1 MKTPATLILALSFTL
16 GSLSAQT
23 VPLFFN
29 YQGKIASGT
38 GAPLGSTGAPPGPYT
53 AAPLNRKVLFRLYDA
68 QTAGTLLW
76 SEQQTATFSL
86 GEFSVLLGQGTAGV
100 YNGVT
105 ETRPA
110 LDTVFTTGGA
120 VPTQGPLR
128 YLEIVVDDGSGTFT
142 TTDVPIAPR
151 QRITTT
157 GYAFRARMADTVAA
171 SGIVTAALA
180 DGSVTAVKVA
190 DNSITTLKIADGQV
204 TSAKI
209 LDNSVTAAKIADGS
223 VTSAKIADGTIV
235 AADILDGTIGTN
247 ELANASVTVAKIDPA
262 SIGLWTV
269 GGTSV
274 YRPAGS
280 VGIGKVPTVALDVVG
295 GVTATGVLS
304 GAGVNISGTAALE
317 LGAGVAGKEPAAGK
331 ILYQGYS
338 TALDI
343 VGAGTTATNRK
354 VKLWAE
360 GGTEITGRVGIGAG
374 GANPSAPLHVFGNA
388 STSFNWQAALDGNGF
403 VSDQNAT
410 VTRSATIIA
419 EGTIRASQV
428 DISSDARIKKVISR
442 TNSADDLATLMDLEV
457 TNYTFKD
464 VAANGS
470 APQKKVIAQQVE
482 AVFPQAVSQ
491 STNVVPDIFRMAAFN
506 DGWVTLA
513 TDLKPGE
520 RVRLIGSKGEGIH
533 EVLEVSEG
541 RFRTIFT
548 TEGDKVFVYGREVKD
563 FRAVDYDAIAMLN
576 VSATQQIKKEKDA
589 EVKGLDAEVKALREE
604 NAALKK
610 QLTAQEPRL
619 AGLEASEKA
628 REAKFAALEQLLQ
641 SAAGT
646 RTVSLKTSAA
656 AK

>member
-1 MKTPATLILALSFTL
+1 MKTPAFLIFALSFTL
-16 GSLSAQT
+16 GSVSAQT

-29 YQGKIASGT
+29 YQGKIANGT
-38 GAPLGSTGAPPGPYT
+38 GAPLGSTGTPPGPYT

-105 ETRPA
+105 EIRPA
-110 LDTVFTTGGA
+110 LDTVFTSGGTVA
-120 VPTQGPLR
+120 PAGPVR
-128 YLEIVVDDGSGTFT
+128 YLEIVVDDGSGAFT
-142 TTDVPIAPR
+142 TADVPIAPR

-157 GYAFRARMADTVAA
+157 GYSFRARLADTVAA
-171 SGIVTAALA
+171 SAIATAALA
-180 DGSVTAVKVA
+180 DGAVTAVKVA
-190 DNSITTLKIADGQV
+190 DNSITSLKIADGQV

-247 ELANASVTVAKIDPA
+247 ELANASVTVAKLDPA

-295 GVTATGVLS
+295 GVTATGVVT
-304 GAGVNISGTAALE
+304 GAGVNISGNLALE
-317 LGAGVAGKEPAAGK
+317 LGAGVVGKEPQAGK
-331 ILYQGYS
+331 IYYQGFS

-343 VGAGTTATNRK
+343 VGAGTTTTNRK

-360 GGTEITGRVGIGAG
+360 GGTEITGRVGIGVG
-374 GANPSAPLHVFGNA
+374 GANPLAPLHVFGGVN
-388 STSFNWQAALDGNGF
+388 STFTLEGYVDGNGAGDTQIF
-403 VSDQNAT
+403 NFTKSL
-410 VTRSATIIA
+410 SIIA
-419 EGTIRASQV
+419 DQAMRASSFFV
-428 DISSDARIKKVISR
+428 ISDARIKENLNLSDG
-442 TNSADDLATLMDLEV
+442 AADLATLMGIEITD
-457 TNYTFKD
+457 YTFKD
-464 VAANGS
+464 VIANGS
-470 APQKKVIAQQVE
+470 TPQKRVIAQQVE
-482 AVFPQAVSQ
+482 KVYPQAVSQ
-491 STNVVPDIFRMAAFN
+491 STSVVPDIFKKGGFK

-520 RVRLIGSKGEGIH
+520 RVRLMGPKSEGVH
-533 EVLEVSEG
+533 EVLEVADG
-541 RFRTIFT
+541 RFRTGFT
-548 TEGDKVFVYGREVKD
+548 TEGDKVFVYGREVND
-563 FRAVDYDAIAMLN
+563 FRTVDYDAIAMLN
-576 VSATQQIKKEKDA
+576 VSATQQLKREQDT
-589 EVKGLDAEVKALREE
+589 EVKALREE
-604 NAALKK
+604 NTALKK
-610 QLTAQEPRL
+610 QLAAQEHRL
-619 AGLEASEKA
+619 AGLEAGENA

-641 SAAGT
+641 SSAGT
-646 RTVSLKTSAA
+646 RTVSLNTSAA